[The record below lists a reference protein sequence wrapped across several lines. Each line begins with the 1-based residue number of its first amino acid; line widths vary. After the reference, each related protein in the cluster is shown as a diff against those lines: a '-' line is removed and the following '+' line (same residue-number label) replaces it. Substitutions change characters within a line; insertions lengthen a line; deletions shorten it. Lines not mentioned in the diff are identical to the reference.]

1 MATALANATSMSVFA
16 ALVQVCGRVPP
27 VTSAGVLHLLR
38 NEVAPAFEA
47 CTYGR
52 VVLPPDSVRVVTAP
66 VALGC
71 ANAASCPTDS
81 WADAVDAVTRPPRG
95 AHRVYVLPDE
105 PGCGFGGL
113 GYVGCAT
120 AAGGDGGCRVW
131 VNGGVANRSA
141 TYVHELGHNLGLNH
155 AKSRDF
161 GTVGGADIEYGDASD
176 AMGYCCEDRC
186 FNAPHLDQLKTG
198 SELASLRLDEVPSG
212 DGMTYSLPSAHSVPA
227 ARRHYVI
234 VKTPTQDIYVQYR
247 KLQGKDA
254 GMDPAYGD
262 AVNVYTVGPGERNVK
277 RGFPHSMLEARLKRA
292 GDAWLSYDGLT
303 VALLAANGEGG
314 NNNASVLLK
323 TVR

>member
-1 MATALANATSMSVFA
+1 MVAAVAMDATSMSVFA

-27 VTSAGVLHLLR
+27 VTAEGVSDLLR
-38 NEVAPAFEA
+38 REVSPAFSA

-66 VALGC
+66 VAVACTG
-71 ANAASCPTDS
+71 AALSCPTDA
-81 WADAVDAVTRPPRG
+81 WADAVDAVTKPPRG

-105 PGCGFGGL
+105 AGCSFGGL

-120 AAGGDGGCRVW
+120 TAGGDGGCRVW
-131 VNGGVANRSA
+131 INGGVANRSA

-161 GTVGGADIEYGDASD
+161 TTPGGADVEYGDASD

-186 FNAPHLDQLKTG
+186 FNAPHLEQLKTG
-198 SELASLRLDEVPSG
+198 SELASVRLDQVPAASTSEG
-212 DGMTYSLPSAHSVPA
+212 VTYSLPSASA
-227 ARRHYVI
+227 SRRHYVR

-247 KLQGKDA
+247 RRQGVDA

-262 AVNVYTVGPGERNVK
+262 AVDVYTVGRGERRVE

-303 VALLAANGEGG
+303 VALVQAVAD
-314 NNNASVLLK
+314 NATVLLK